1 MHFDQTPSFS
11 NSEVSFL
18 RYTSN
23 RKLKDGTP
31 LEFDQMALNS
41 ELEILGV

>member
-1 MHFDQTPSFS
+1 MNFDQTPSFS
-11 NSEVSFL
+11 NSKVSFL

-23 RKLKDGTP
+23 QKLKDGKP
-31 LEFDQMALNS
+31 LEFDQMALNL